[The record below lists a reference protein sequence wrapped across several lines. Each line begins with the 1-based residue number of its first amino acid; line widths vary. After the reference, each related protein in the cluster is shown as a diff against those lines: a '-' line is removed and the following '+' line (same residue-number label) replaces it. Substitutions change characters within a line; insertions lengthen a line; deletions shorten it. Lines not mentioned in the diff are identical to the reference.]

1 MRDIAMTAPLAQAQT
16 KPVRTKPVHW
26 RAIIAASIGNAL
38 EWFDFV
44 IYGFFAGVIAKV
56 FFSAE
61 DESIGLLLSLATFGV
76 TFFMRPLGAIVI
88 GSFADRYGRKTALVI
103 TMLAMML
110 GTAVI
115 AFAPPYAAIGIFATF
130 LVVLGRLIQGFSAG
144 GEFGSATAFLA
155 EQNPRRRG
163 FYSSWQFASQAVT
176 TILATGFGAT
186 ITGLLS
192 QEQIEAWGW
201 RIPFIA
207 GLLIGPVGY
216 YIRRHLDETREFKSS
231 ETSQTPLRETLVDNT
246 KMLAIALGSVI
257 LCTVAMYTILFMPI
271 YAMRQLGLPAS
282 GSYIATLI
290 TGAIQLVLL
299 PVFGAWS
306 DKIGRTPVAIVSAVI
321 LTLAAYPL
329 FVWLVASPTLQT
341 LILVQGAMGML
352 MAGYMGSLPA
362 FMSELFPTRLR
373 TTGLSISY
381 AFGVA
386 LFGGFAPF
394 INAWLIKVSGSNVAP
409 SFYLTSAG
417 IVSLVAM
424 FAARRAGF
432 R

>member
-1 MRDIAMTAPLAQAQT
+1 MRDVAITAPVAQT
-16 KPVRTKPVHW
+16 GKVRHW
-26 RAIIAASIGNAL
+26 HAIVAASIGNAL

-44 IYGFFAGVIAKV
+44 IYGFFAATIAKL
-56 FFSAE
+56 FFPAGNETVS
-61 DESIGLLLSLATFGV
+61 LLLALATFGV
-76 TFFMRPLGAIVI
+76 TFFMRPLGAIVL
-88 GSFADRYGRKTALVI
+88 GSFADRYGRKAALVL
-103 TMLAMML
+103 TMSAMMV
-110 GTAVI
+110 GTAII
-115 AFAPPYAAIGIFATF
+115 AFAPTYTSIGIFAT
-130 LVVLGRLIQGFSAG
+130 VLIVLARLIQGFSAG

-155 EQNPRRRG
+155 EQNPLRRG

-186 ITGLLS
+186 ITALLS
-192 QEQIEAWGW
+192 QEQLEAWGW

-216 YIRRHLDETREFKSS
+216 YIRRHLDETNEFKSS
-231 ETSQTPLRETLVDNT
+231 EISHAPLRETLGDSKNT
-246 KMLAIALGSVI
+246 LLISLGCVI

-271 YAMRQLGLPAS
+271 YATRQLGLPAS
-282 GSYIATLI
+282 GSFIATLI
-290 TGAIQLVLL
+290 TGAVQLVLL

-306 DKIGRTPVAIVSAVI
+306 DKVGRTLAPIVSAVV

-329 FVWLVASPTLQT
+329 FVWLVASPNLQT
-341 LILVQGAMGML
+341 LVVVQGVMGVL

-362 FMSELFPTRLR
+362 LMSELFPTRLR

-394 INAWLIKVSGSNVAP
+394 INAWLIQVTGSNVAP
-409 SFYLTSAG
+409 SFYLTFAG

-424 FAARRAGF
+424 FAARKEGVR
-432 R
+432 